1 MLVRDG
7 LRTKAK
13 TSSASEMYLSKSC
26 SSEESMVLGEL
37 ALVKNRCCLWM
48 AAWIWV
54 VLGSETSGRM
64 SGSTSYNFKVE
75 NVPEDVPL

>member
-26 SSEESMVLGEL
+26 SSEESMVFGEL
-37 ALVKNRCCLWM
+37 ALVK
-48 AAWIWV
+48 
-54 VLGSETSGRM
+54 E
-64 SGSTSYNFKVE
+64 
-75 NVPEDVPL
+75 